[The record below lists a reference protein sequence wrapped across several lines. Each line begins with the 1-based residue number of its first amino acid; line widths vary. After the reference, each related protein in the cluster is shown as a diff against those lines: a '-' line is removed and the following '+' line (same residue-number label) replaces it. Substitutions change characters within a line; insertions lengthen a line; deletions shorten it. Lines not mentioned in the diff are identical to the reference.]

1 MTKSRTRR
9 VTPREQWIDRVEA
22 QEAWPVP
29 EEPRIALGEPE
40 IGLDQSEFYRW
51 RRSRS
56 DPPPPTYE
64 PRVARA
70 KR

>member
-9 VTPREQWIDRVEA
+9 TTPRAQVIDPAEA
-22 QEAWPVP
+22 QEAWPIL
-29 EEPRIALGEPE
+29 EEPRVALGEPE
-40 IGLDQSEFYRW
+40 IGLDAHDFYRW

-56 DPPPPTYE
+56 EPPPPPYGE
-64 PRVARA
+64 AARP